1 MTTKE
6 KETTVVV
13 GGGHAAGAL
22 LTTLIQKKYPHNIV
36 LVGDEPYPPYQR
48 PPLSK
53 NYLAGSVDRESL
65 YLKPSSVYEN
75 AGHQLKLG
83 VRVEQINRSN
93 KTILLSDQSTLTYD
107 RLVLATG
114 SRV

>member
-36 LVGDEPYPPYQR
+36 LVGDEPYPHTSAHLCR
-48 PPLSK
+48 RITWRVVLT
-53 NYLAGSVDRESL
+53 ES
-65 YLKPSSVYEN
+65 
-75 AGHQLKLG
+75 
-83 VRVEQINRSN
+83 RC
-93 KTILLSDQSTLTYD
+93 T
-107 RLVLATG
+107 
-114 SRV
+114 